1 MCKYSPVGILDS
13 GVGGISVLK
22 HIRKILPSENIIYF
36 ADKENAPYGT
46 KKTDEIIKLT
56 DQSIDFLTDFR
67 CKAIVIAC
75 NTATSAA
82 ADILRRKYKLPIIGL
97 EPALKPAVKKYP
109 SGKILLLA
117 TPATVSLPKLRR
129 LVNGLNKND
138 VVCIAAPKLVEFIE
152 HGQIYSREMVDYLKI
167 LFAEYKSLKFDA
179 CVLGCT
185 HFPFAKKAITEALG
199 YQPEFLDGGLGAA
212 RHLFCILDNRNLLNP
227 DGQSG
232 YMVWNNRYEN
242 DLVRRI
248 MNINI

>member
-1 MCKYSPVGILDS
+1 
-13 GVGGISVLK
+13 
-22 HIRKILPSENIIYF
+22 
-36 ADKENAPYGT
+36 
-46 KKTDEIIKLT
+46 
-56 DQSIDFLTDFR
+56 
-67 CKAIVIAC
+67 
-75 NTATSAA
+75 
-82 ADILRRKYKLPIIGL
+82 
-97 EPALKPAVKKYP
+97 
-109 SGKILLLA
+109 
-117 TPATVSLPKLRR
+117 
-129 LVNGLNKND
+129 
-138 VVCIAAPKLVEFIE
+138 
-152 HGQIYSREMVDYLKI
+152 MVDYLKI

-242 DLVRRI
+242 DLVRRL